1 MCPRTSEQFEEI
13 REGKR
18 RQILYAAVECFA
30 TTGYHAV
37 SISDLASHAGISK
50 GLMYNYF
57 SSKEELLK
65 SIFREIMTEMMDLFG
80 GDGSEEIDKASLV
93 NYMGNLFRH
102 MRSHLILWKMYMS
115 IFSQPAV
122 LQILEEEIRIAAK
135 QPQERVERY
144 FIRQGYKKPLLEV
157 AFLSTLISGVIYEYI
172 ADPENY
178 PLNEIKKRI
187 VSYYS

>member
-1 MCPRTSEQFEEI
+1 MSPRTSRQFEEI
-13 REGKR
+13 REEKR
-18 RQILYAAVECFA
+18 GQILFAAVECFA

-37 SISDLASHAGISK
+37 SISDLAKHAGISK

-80 GDGSEEIDKASLV
+80 GESAEEIDKASLV
-93 NYMGNLFRH
+93 KYMGNLFRH

-122 LQILEEEIRIAAK
+122 LQILEEEIKIAAK
-135 QPQERVERY
+135 QPQDRIERY
-144 FIRQGYKKPLLEV
+144 FIKQGYKKPRLEV
-157 AFLSTLISGVIYEYI
+157 AFLSTLISGVVYEYI

-178 PLNEIKKRI
+178 PLDEIKKRI
-187 VSYYS
+187 ISYYS